1 MRSSQY
7 PIRLRRDGDD
17 AVVEIDTGIK
27 DAQGNSFIE
36 VIRERADGA
45 FCHIVEDSGIQRA
58 ILDHYPASRARAAAS

>member
-1 MRSSQY
+1 MRSPY
-7 PIRLRRDGDD
+7 PPIRLRRDGDD
-17 AVVEIDTGIK
+17 AVVEIDTGVK

-58 ILDHYPASRARAAAS
+58 ILAHYAASKQAG